1 MNNGVCTLLKNW
13 DSNENIFEDLW
24 TDWIDLVY
32 GVDDSGILLVHCVN
46 VLSSGSFVQHMTQ
59 LYTVAPVEA
68 DADGYKD
75 SCWSPRLG
83 ARQRSGGGQ
92 WTRRL
97 AVQVF
102 ATAKV
107 GPDVIQLQMIASP
120 ADSLPFSIYLWHF
133 SVESLSTR
141 VRRTLLRTWLI
152 IAKTAATTEPLYN
165 RRILVSHLH

>member
-1 MNNGVCTLLKNW
+1 M
-13 DSNENIFEDLW
+13 
-24 TDWIDLVY
+24 
-32 GVDDSGILLVHCVN
+32 
-46 VLSSGSFVQHMTQ
+46 LSSVSFVQHMTQ

-107 GPDVIQLQMIASP
+107 GPDVLQLQMIASP

-165 RRILVSHLH
+165 RRILVSHLHYCSSAGFSLHLVFFLT